1 MVKIFANITA
11 PKGYKANT
19 SVNGLIDNTQFSME
33 LKLKRNAR
41 VMVIVNIDLKD
52 SLVNGSLGTIIDFVK
67 TEKGKIFSDSG
78 LTYNIYY

>member
-1 MVKIFANITA
+1 
-11 PKGYKANT
+11 
-19 SVNGLIDNTQFSME
+19 ME